1 MTALLLALAALWSLA
16 GCAKTVGSYRVLKTF
31 GEESFRIG
39 YRLDDQVANYI
50 DAALRALAVTA
61 PECFKVF
68 IILILYLL

>member
-1 MTALLLALAALWSLA
+1 MRLAAGRGLNKS
-16 GCAKTVGSYRVLKTF
+16 
-31 GEESFRIG
+31 ERIHTG
-39 YRLDDQVANYI
+39 DDHAANYI